1 MQVAATNI
9 SVMEVTGSNIRIP
22 NISMSGC
29 DIKVTSTL
37 GLNACGQNYECLERK
52 SRTTL
57 VKYDQK
63 TESS

>member
-37 GLNACGQNYECLERK
+37 
-52 SRTTL
+52 
-57 VKYDQK
+57 DQMLAGK
-63 TESS
+63 TMNVWKEKDELF

>member
-37 GLNACGQNYECLERK
+37 GLNACGQNYECLEK
-52 SRTTL
+52 KVEL
-57 VKYDQK
+57 L
-63 TESS
+63 